1 MRKVYTYQDPMMVY
15 HMKNIL
21 AIHGIECVVQGEYR
35 RSGVGEIPPTEAW
48 LELWILDD
56 WRLVEAQQILDKAR
70 EDPVTEQETW
80 RCPKCAEELEGQ
92 FDQCWKCGTERR

>member
-21 AIHGIECVVQGEYR
+21 EIHGIECVVQGEYR

-48 LELWILDD
+48 LELWI
-56 WRLVEAQQILDKAR
+56 AI
-70 EDPVTEQETW
+70 
-80 RCPKCAEELEGQ
+80 
-92 FDQCWKCGTERR
+92 